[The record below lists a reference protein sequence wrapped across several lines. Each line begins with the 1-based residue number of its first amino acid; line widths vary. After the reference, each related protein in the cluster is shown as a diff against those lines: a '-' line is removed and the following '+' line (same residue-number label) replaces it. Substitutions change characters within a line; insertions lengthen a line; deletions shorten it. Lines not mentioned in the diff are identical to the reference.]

1 MDERRAA
8 PRNRVMKAGTIEFDG
23 DAITCLVRDLSIS
36 GAQLDVNSPVG
47 IPDQFTLAF
56 RADGQHIRCYVL
68 WRREN
73 RIGVAF
79 HQSLVGADVW

>member
-56 RADGQHIRCYVL
+56 RADGQHIRVL
-68 WRREN
+68 RPLAKRKPDRRGFPPVLG
-73 RIGVAF
+73 RC
-79 HQSLVGADVW
+79 